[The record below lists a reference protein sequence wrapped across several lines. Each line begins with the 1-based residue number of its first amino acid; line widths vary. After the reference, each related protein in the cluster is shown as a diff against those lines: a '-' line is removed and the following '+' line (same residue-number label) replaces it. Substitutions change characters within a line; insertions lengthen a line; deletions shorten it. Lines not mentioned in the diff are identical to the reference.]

1 MSARHDYPHLVAD
14 PPKEDVLRDYLAE
27 HLDVVEP
34 GLTLIKVEYALKNAD
49 GAAGSID
56 ILARDVNGDVV
67 VIELKR
73 SNQASR
79 QALHELEKY
88 VALLATDRGLR
99 IDQLRCLLLS
109 TTWHELAVPFAS
121 FVGHVD
127 FHVEGRV
134 VELDSVG
141 TPVACTPV
149 VLPALRS
156 GISACPIHL
165 DLLFRSAE
173 DRDAAVQIAIKTLKD
188 AGVADFV
195 VLPMTYAGDEEWVIF
210 PFSAY
215 LVLAEFDAE
224 LTDRLRERFLTEAA
238 EAPDQSRWWFEQAV
252 QSAVAQAVTLD
263 KSVEI
268 GTPDRFKAAFD
279 WDIGPA
285 RAGGRFDDPLIWPD
299 DAILG
304 FVSGFDGSF
313 STSLT
318 RRTRPAQRAAW
329 SKLRADVDRCLR
341 GIKAWRDIVGAW
353 LAECEQEP
361 DTSVLIRI
369 YAPND
374 ILYGLDHFARTGEAG
389 HMPQLFMLAQ
399 SASGERM
406 AGGTLHWD
414 GSTRVQSI
422 AETLAV
428 IFQDFMDYAFA
439 QACGD
444 LIDLDE
450 ELCRLHGLSYR
461 VVESSSALGDA
472 SSVPPS
478 ALELDDNHE
487 LVRRTANES
496 ELATNGAAF
505 VAAHEVYL
513 EELQATFDKYV
524 WRAG

>member
-1 MSARHDYPHLVAD
+1 MAEA
-14 PPKEDVLRDYLAE
+14 PKEDVLRDYLAE
-27 HLDVVEP
+27 HLEIVEP
-34 GLTLIKVEYALKNAD
+34 GLALLKVEYALKNTD

-56 ILARDVNGDVV
+56 ILARDPNGDIV

-88 VALLATDRGLR
+88 VALLAADRGLR

-134 VELDSVG
+134 LELDSVG
-141 TPVACTPV
+141 TPVGCSPV
-149 VLPALRS
+149 VLPALHS

-165 DLLFRSAE
+165 DLLFKSAE
-173 DRDAAVQIAIKTLKD
+173 DRDAAVHIAIETLD
-188 AGVADFV
+188 DVGVADFV
-195 VLPMTYAGDEEWVIF
+195 VVPMTYSGNEEWVIF

-215 LVLAEFDAE
+215 LVLAEFEAE
-224 LTDRLRERFLTEAA
+224 LIDQLRERFPEEAA
-238 EAPDQSRWWFEQAV
+238 EAPDEPRWWFEQVV
-252 QSAVAQAVTLD
+252 QSAVAQAVTAD

-268 GTPDRFKAAFD
+268 GTPDRFKTASD

-285 RAGGRFDDPLIWPD
+285 KAGGRFDDPLIWSE

-329 SKLRADVDRCLR
+329 SKLRADVDKCLR
-341 GIKAWRDIVGAW
+341 GAKAWRDVVDAW
-353 LAECEQEP
+353 LAERED
-361 DTSVLIRI
+361 DTEVSVMVWI

-374 ILYGLDHFARTGEAG
+374 VLYGLEHLARTGDPR

-414 GSTRVQSI
+414 GTTRVQSI
-422 AETLAV
+422 AETLTAT
-428 IFQDFMDYAFA
+428 FDDFMDYAFA
-439 QACGD
+439 QACGG
-444 LIDLDE
+444 LTDLDE

-461 VVESSSALGDA
+461 VVEQSSAVGDA
-472 SSVPPS
+472 SIVPPS
-478 ALELDDNHE
+478 VLELDENRE
-487 LVRRTANES
+487 LVRRAPNNA
-496 ELATNGAAF
+496 ELATDGTAF
-505 VAAHEVYL
+505 VAAHEDYL
-513 EELQATFDKYV
+513 QELQTTFDKYV

>member
-1 MSARHDYPHLVAD
+1 M
-14 PPKEDVLRDYLAE
+14 LRDYIAT
-27 HLDVVEP
+27 HLDIVEH
-34 GLTLIKVEYALKNAD
+34 GLKLIKVEYALKNAD
-49 GAAGSID
+49 GAAGFID
-56 ILARDVNGDVV
+56 ILARDDNGDVV

-88 VALLATDRGLR
+88 VALLAADRGLR

-141 TPVACTPV
+141 TPIACSPV
-149 VLPALRS
+149 VLPALHS

-173 DRDAAVQIAIKTLKD
+173 DRDAAIQIAIQTLD
-188 AGVADFV
+188 DIGVADFV
-195 VLPMTYAGDEEWVIF
+195 VLPMTYSGDEDWVIF

-215 LVLAEFDAE
+215 LVLPEFDAE
-224 LTDRLRERFLTEAA
+224 LIVQLSGRFPTEAA
-238 EAPDQSRWWFEQAV
+238 EAPDQPQWYFEQVV

-268 GTPDRFKAAFD
+268 GTPDRFKAASD

-285 RAGGRFDDPLIWPD
+285 MAGGRFDDALIWTD

-304 FVSGFDGSF
+304 FVSGFDGTF

-329 SKLRADVDRCLR
+329 SKLRADVDTCLR
-341 GIKAWRDIVGAW
+341 GVSAWRDAVGAW
-353 LAECEQEP
+353 LAEREDEP
-361 DTSVLIRI
+361 EVSVLVWI

-374 ILYGLDHFARTGEAG
+374 VLHGLEHLARTGDPG

-399 SASGERM
+399 SNSGERM

-414 GSTRVQSI
+414 GTTHVKSI
-422 AETLAV
+422 AETLTLM
-428 IFQDFMDYAFA
+428 FDDFMDYAFA
-439 QACGD
+439 QASGR

-461 VVESSSALGDA
+461 VVESDLAHGDA
-472 SSVPPS
+472 SIVPPS
-478 ALELDDNHE
+478 VLELDENRQ
-487 LVRRTANES
+487 LVRRAPDKT
-496 ELATNGAAF
+496 ELATDGIAF
-505 VAAHEVYL
+505 VNAHAHYL
-513 EELQATFDKYV
+513 RELQETFEKYV
-524 WRAG
+524 WRAE